1 MPPVGDF
8 KACTECVFI
17 TKKCSFENQNY
28 TSRYQARIFLE
39 GLPPS
44 RALLRFSRHN
54 EDIKER
60 TKK

>member
-1 MPPVGDF
+1 LGDF
-8 KACTECVFI
+8 KAYTECVF
-17 TKKCSFENQNY
+17 TAKKCSFVNQNY

-44 RALLRFSRHN
+44 RALLRFSRQI
-54 EDIKER
+54 EDRKER

>member
-8 KACTECVFI
+8 KACTERVFI

-28 TSRYQARIFLE
+28 TSRYQSRIFLE

-44 RALLRFSRHN
+44 RALLRFSWHI
-54 EDIKER
+54 EDRKER

>member
-1 MPPVGDF
+1 MPPVGVF

-28 TSRYQARIFLE
+28 TSRYQARIILE

-44 RALLRFSRHN
+44 RALLRFSRRI
-54 EDIKER
+54 EVTKEVM
-60 TKK
+60 KK

>member
-8 KACTECVFI
+8 KACTECVFK

-44 RALLRFSRHN
+44 RALLRFSWQI
-54 EDIKER
+54 EDIIE
-60 TKK
+60 

>member
-1 MPPVGDF
+1 VGDF

-44 RALLRFSRHN
+44 RALLRFSRQI
-54 EDIKER
+54 EDIIE
-60 TKK
+60 